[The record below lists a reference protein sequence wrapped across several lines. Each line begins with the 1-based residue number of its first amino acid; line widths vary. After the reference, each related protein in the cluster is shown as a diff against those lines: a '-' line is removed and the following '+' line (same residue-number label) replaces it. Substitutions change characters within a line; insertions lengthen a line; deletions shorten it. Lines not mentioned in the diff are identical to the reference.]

1 MAKIKT
7 KFILLYFIVLISVG
21 SFGFHLIDEK
31 EWGFIDSIYM
41 TIITL
46 STVGFAE
53 VHELTNMGKFWT
65 ILLII
70 FGVSG
75 FALFISQ
82 LGENL
87 MELREIRRQ
96 RVQNILK
103 KLRNHYIIFG
113 YGRMGAIIADELA
126 KKSVNYVVVEIDEE
140 KIIALQ
146 EKGYQYFRGDANAD
160 ETLEAV
166 GVKYAKGIVVTLGTE
181 QDNLFVT
188 MSVRTLNQKVFLL
201 SRCSHADT
209 EYKLK
214 RAGANK
220 VVNPYVAGGHKMTEL
235 LIEPNIEDTVSISTP
250 QFEIDLVV
258 EEIEINDVQ
267 SLIDV
272 SIVDSNIRKKYNL
285 IIIGIKDKKG
295 KFQLNPSMDYKLGK
309 DQVIMLI
316 GAKSNM
322 KRFQRAYL
330 KNK

>member
-21 SFGFHLIDEK
+21 SFGFHFIGGEQ
-31 EWGFIDSIYM
+31 WGFVDSIYM

-46 STVGFAE
+46 STVGYGE
-53 VHELTNMGKFWT
+53 VHTLTNLGKLWT

-75 FALFISQ
+75 FAMFISQ

-96 RVQNILK
+96 RVQQILK

-126 KKSVNYVVVEIDEE
+126 NKRVKYVVVESDEE
-140 KIIALQ
+140 KIIGLQ
-146 EKGYQYFRGDANAD
+146 EKGYQYYRGDATTD
-160 ETLEAV
+160 ETLEAI
-166 GVKYAKGIVVTLGTE
+166 GVKYAKGIVVALGTD

-188 MSVRTLNQKVFLL
+188 MSVRTLNKDANLL
-201 SRCSHADT
+201 SRCSNQDT

-214 RAGANK
+214 RAGADK
-220 VVNPYVAGGHKMTEL
+220 VINPYVAGGHKMAEL
-235 LIEPNIEDTVSISTP
+235 LIEPDIEDTVSISTP
-250 QFEIDLVV
+250 QFDIDLVV
-258 EEIEINDVQ
+258 EEININDVP
-267 SLIDV
+267 SLIGV

-285 IIIGIKDKKG
+285 IIIGIKDRKG
-295 KFQLNPSMDYKLGK
+295 KFELNPNMNVKLGK
-309 DQVIMLI
+309 DQIIMLI
-316 GAKSNM
+316 GAKANM
-322 KRFQRAYL
+322 KEFQKKYL

>member
-1 MAKIKT
+1 MVNIKT
-7 KFILLYFIVLISVG
+7 KFILIYFIALISIG
-21 SFGFHLIDEK
+21 SFGFHIIGGK
-31 EWGFIDSIYM
+31 EWGFIDSLYM

-53 VHELTNMGKFWT
+53 VHTLTNFGKIWA
-65 ILLII
+65 ILIII

-87 MELREIRRQ
+87 MELREKRRQ
-96 RVQNILK
+96 RVQDNLK
-103 KLRNHYIIFG
+103 RLRNHYIIFG

-126 KKSVNYVVVEIDEE
+126 KKNAKYVVVENNEE
-140 KIIALQ
+140 KIIAIQ
-146 EKGYQYFRGDANAD
+146 EKGYQYYRGDATAD

-188 MSVRTLNQKVFLL
+188 MSVRTINKKTFLL
-201 SRCSHADT
+201 SRCSHEDNRC
-209 EYKLK
+209 KLL

-220 VVNPYVAGGHKMTEL
+220 VVNPYTAGGHKMTEL
-235 LIEPNIEDTVSISTP
+235 LIEPNIEDAVSISTP
-250 QFEIDLVV
+250 QFDIDLVV
-258 EEIEINDVQ
+258 EEIEINSVP
-267 SLIDV
+267 SLIGV

-285 IIIGIKDKKG
+285 IIIGVKDKKG
-295 KFQLNPSMDYKLGK
+295 KFQLNPNMEYKLGK

-316 GAKSNM
+316 GAKSNI
-322 KRFQRAYL
+322 KKFQRAYL

>member
-1 MAKIKT
+1 MVNIKT
-7 KFILLYFIVLISVG
+7 KFIFLYFIVLISIG
-21 SFGFHLIDEK
+21 SFGFHIIGGK
-31 EWGFIDSIYM
+31 GWGFIDSLYM

-53 VHELTNMGKFWT
+53 VHALTTFGKIWA
-65 ILLII
+65 ILIII

-87 MELREIRRQ
+87 MEFREKRRQ
-96 RVQNILK
+96 RVQDILK

-126 KKSVNYVVVEIDEE
+126 KKNTKYVIVENDDD
-140 KIIALQ
+140 KIIAIQ
-146 EKGYQYFRGDANAD
+146 EKGYQYYRGDATAD
-160 ETLEAV
+160 ETLDAV

-188 MSVRTLNQKVFLL
+188 MSIRTLNKKTFLL
-201 SRCSHADT
+201 SRCSHEDNKN
-209 EYKLK
+209 KLK
-214 RAGANK
+214 RAGADK
-220 VVNPYVAGGHKMTEL
+220 VVNPYTAGGHKMTEL
-235 LIEPNIEDTVSISTP
+235 LIEPNIEDAVSISTP
-250 QFEIDLVV
+250 QFDIDLLV
-258 EEIEINDVQ
+258 EEIEINNVP
-267 SLIDV
+267 SLIGV

-285 IIIGIKDKKG
+285 IIIGIKDEKG
-295 KFQLNPSMDYKLGK
+295 KFQLNPDMNYKLGK

-316 GAKSNM
+316 GAKSNI
-322 KRFQRAYL
+322 KSFQREYL

>member
-7 KFILLYFIVLISVG
+7 KLILYYFIVLITVG
-21 SFGFHLIDEK
+21 SFGFHIIGGK
-31 EWGFIDSIYM
+31 EWGFVDSLYM

-53 VHELTNMGKFWT
+53 VHTLTNFGKIWT

-70 FGVSG
+70 FGVTG
-75 FALFISQ
+75 FAVFISQ

-87 MELREIRRQ
+87 MELREMRRQ

-113 YGRMGAIIADELA
+113 FGRMGAIIADELA
-126 KKSVNYVVVEIDEE
+126 NKKVKYVIVENDDE
-140 KIIALQ
+140 KVIALQ
-146 EKGYQYFRGDANAD
+146 EKGYQYFRGDATAD

-188 MSVRTLNQKVFLL
+188 MSVRTLNKKAFLL
-201 SRCSHADT
+201 SRCSHEDT
-209 EYKLK
+209 RFKLI

-220 VVNPYVAGGHKMTEL
+220 VVNPYVAGGHKMAEL
-235 LIEPNIEDTVSISTP
+235 LIEPSIEDAVCISSP

-258 EEIEINDVQ
+258 EEIEINNVP
-267 SLIDV
+267 SLIGV
-272 SIVDSNIRKKYNL
+272 LIVDSNIRKKYNL

-295 KFQLNPSMDYKLGK
+295 KFQLNPNMDHKLGK

-322 KRFQRAYL
+322 KRFQKAYL
-330 KNK
+330 NNK

>member
-7 KFILLYFIVLISVG
+7 KFILIYFIVLISVG
-21 SFGFHLIDEK
+21 SLGFHLIDGE

-53 VHELTNMGKFWT
+53 VHELTNVGKFWT

-87 MELREIRRQ
+87 MELREMRRQ
-96 RVQNILK
+96 RVQQILK

-126 KKSVNYVVVEIDEE
+126 KKKVKYVVVENDDE
-140 KIIALQ
+140 KIIAIQ

-188 MSVRTLNQKVFLL
+188 MSVRTLNQKTFLL
-201 SRCSHADT
+201 SRCSHEDT
-209 EYKLK
+209 KFKLT

-220 VVNPYVAGGHKMTEL
+220 VVNPYVAGGHKMAEL
-235 LIEPNIEDTVSISTP
+235 LIEPSIEDTVSISTP
-250 QFEIDLVV
+250 QFDIDLVV
-258 EEIEINDVQ
+258 EEIEINNVP
-267 SLIDV
+267 SLIGV
-272 SIVDSNIRKKYNL
+272 LIVDSNIRKKYNL
-285 IIIGIKDKKG
+285 IIISIKDKKG
-295 KFQLNPSMDYKLGK
+295 KFQLNPNMDHKLGK

-322 KRFQRAYL
+322 KRFQKAYL

>member
-1 MAKIKT
+1 MTKIKT

-21 SFGFHLIDEK
+21 SFGFHLIDGK
-31 EWGFIDSIYM
+31 EWGFVDSIYM

-70 FGVSG
+70 FGVTG
-75 FALFISQ
+75 FAMFISQ

-96 RVQNILK
+96 RVQQILK

-126 KKSVNYVVVEIDEE
+126 KKKVKYVVVENDDE
-140 KIIALQ
+140 KIIAIQ

-188 MSVRTLNQKVFLL
+188 MSVRTLNPKAFLL
-201 SRCSHADT
+201 SKCSHTDT
-209 EYKLK
+209 NFKLK
-214 RAGANK
+214 RAGADK

-235 LIEPNIEDTVSISTP
+235 LLEPDIEDTISISTT
-250 QFEIDLVV
+250 QFDIDLVV
-258 EEIEINDVQ
+258 EEIHINNVPN
-267 SLIDV
+267 LIGS
-272 SIVDSNIRKKYNL
+272 SIIDSNIRKKYNL
-285 IIIGIKDKKG
+285 IIISIKDKKG
-295 KFQLNPSMDYKLGK
+295 KFQLNPSMDYMLGK